1 MAVYTVWAHERR
13 EIIIGEGK
21 GLSSGPSS
29 VNSRIKL
36 GPYSGRLA
44 NLNLAG
50 INNPS
55 PNLTTVYLDT
65 PLVGP
70 TPEPLEYDPLP
81 GHLGQPSGYPPTSTQ
96 EKRHRRRPPPP
107 PSPYHTHPRIHSPTG
122 KAQPHRVLH
131 PATGPIKNL
140 KLQPQEEN
148 PWEMLCRRV

>member
-1 MAVYTVWAHERR
+1 MYGLAVYTVWAHERR

-44 NLNLAG
+44 NLKLAG
-50 INNPS
+50 INNLS

-70 TPEPLEYDPLP
+70 TPDP
-81 GHLGQPSGYPPTSTQ
+81 
-96 EKRHRRRPPPP
+96 
-107 PSPYHTHPRIHSPTG
+107 
-122 KAQPHRVLH
+122 
-131 PATGPIKNL
+131 
-140 KLQPQEEN
+140 
-148 PWEMLCRRV
+148 